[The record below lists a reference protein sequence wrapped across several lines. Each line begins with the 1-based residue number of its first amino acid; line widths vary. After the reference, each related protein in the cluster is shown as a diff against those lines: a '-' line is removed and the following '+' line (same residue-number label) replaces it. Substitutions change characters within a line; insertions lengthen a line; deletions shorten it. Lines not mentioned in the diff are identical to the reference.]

1 MINLLYCIILIT
13 ILQLPIEKTFLFDII
28 FSKRSKIMK
37 LTYKHTITACFIGY
51 ITQAIINTYS
61 ALLFVTFERDY
72 GVALAQLGLLVGI
85 NFGLQ
90 LLTDLVAALVV
101 EKTGWRVPVVLAHVL
116 ATSGLV
122 LLAVLPDIMSNK
134 FLALCISVA
143 VTAVGGG
150 LLEVLISPITEACP
164 GEDKAGA
171 MSLLHSF
178 YCWGYVGVVLLS
190 TVFFAVFGIENWKIL
205 ALVWAL
211 IPCFNIFFFSAV
223 PFGTLVEE
231 HEKVSLKKLFSNK
244 HFLLMLV
251 IMFCAA
257 SCEQAVSQW
266 ASAFAE
272 TALGVNKT
280 IGDLAGPMMFA
291 LLMGTARVIHARWGA
306 KMKLSL
312 EGSILAS
319 GVLCLVSYLIIS
331 LSPLPWLSLA
341 GCGLCGFSVG
351 ILWPGTFSMAS
362 ASIRGGGTAM
372 FAIMALFGDMGC
384 GAGPVI
390 VGNVAS
396 ALGDN
401 LNMGILV
408 TAIAPLIMVI
418 GLIIHI
424 KKKKSA

>member
-1 MINLLYCIILIT
+1 
-13 ILQLPIEKTFLFDII
+13 
-28 FSKRSKIMK
+28 MK
-37 LTYKHTITACFIGY
+37 LKYKHTITACFIGY

-116 ATSGLV
+116 ATGGLV
-122 LLAVLPDIMSNK
+122 LLAVLPNVMDNK
-134 FLALCISVA
+134 FAALCISVA

-190 TVFFAVFGIENWKIL
+190 TLFFAVFGIENWHIL
-205 ALVWAL
+205 ALIWAM
-211 IPCFNIFFFSAV
+211 IPFFNIFFFCFV
-223 PFGTLVEE
+223 PFGELVEE
-231 HEKVSLKKLFSNK
+231 HEEKMSIGGLFKNK
-244 HFLLMLV
+244 HFLLIIV

-272 TALGVNKT
+272 KALGVNKT
-280 IGDLAGPMMFA
+280 VGDLMGPMMFA
-291 LLMGTARVIHARWGA
+291 LLMGTARVIHARWGT
-306 KMKLSL
+306 KIKLSL
-312 EGSILAS
+312 EATILAS
-319 GVLCLVSYLIIS
+319 GVLCLASYLIIS

-351 ILWPGTFSMAS
+351 ILWPGTFSMA
-362 ASIRGGGTAM
+362 AKSIRGGGTAM

-396 ALGDN
+396 ALGDD

-408 TAIAPLIMVI
+408 TAVAPLVMII
-418 GLIIHI
+418 GLIMHI
-424 KKKKSA
+424 RKKSA

>member
-1 MINLLYCIILIT
+1 
-13 ILQLPIEKTFLFDII
+13 
-28 FSKRSKIMK
+28 MK

-72 GVALAQLGLLVGI
+72 GIALAQLGLLVGL

-90 LLTDLVAALVV
+90 LTTDLVAALVV
-101 EKTGWRVPVVLAHVL
+101 EKTGWRAPVVLAHIL

-122 LLAVLPDIMSNK
+122 LLAVLPDVMVNK

-178 YCWGYVGVVLLS
+178 YCWGYVGVVVIS
-190 TVFFAVFGIENWKIL
+190 TLFFAVFGLENWKIL
-205 ALVWAL
+205 AFVWAL
-211 IPCFNIFFFSAV
+211 IPFSNILTFCFV
-223 PFGTLVEE
+223 PFGELVAE
-231 HEKVSLKKLFSNK
+231 HEEKMSIKRLFSNK

-280 IGDLAGPMMFA
+280 VGDLAGPMMFA
-291 LLMGTARVIHARWGA
+291 LLMGTARVIHARWGT
-306 KMKLSL
+306 KMKLTL
-312 EGSILAS
+312 EETILAS
-319 GVLCLVSYLIIS
+319 GILCFASYLIIS
-331 LSPLPWLSLA
+331 LSPIPWISLA

-351 ILWPGTFSMAS
+351 ILWPGTFSMAA

-384 GAGPVI
+384 GVGPMI

-396 ALGDN
+396 TLGDD

-408 TAIAPLIMVI
+408 TAIAPLIMVL

>member
-1 MINLLYCIILIT
+1 
-13 ILQLPIEKTFLFDII
+13 
-28 FSKRSKIMK
+28 MK
-37 LTYKHTITACFIGY
+37 LNYKHTITACFIGY
-51 ITQAIINTYS
+51 ITQAVINTYP
-61 ALLFVTFERDY
+61 ALLFVTYERDY
-72 GVALAQLGLLVGI
+72 GIALAQLGLLVGL

-101 EKTGWRVPVVLAHVL
+101 EKTGWRIPIVLAHIL

-122 LLAVLPDIMSNK
+122 LLAVLPDIMTNK
-134 FLALCISVA
+134 YLALVISVA
-143 VTAVGGG
+143 VTAIGGG
-150 LLEVLISPITEACP
+150 LLEVLLSPITEACP

-178 YCWGYVGVVLLS
+178 YCWGYVGVVLIS
-190 TVFFAVFGIENWKIL
+190 TVFFTVFGIENRRIL
-205 ALVWAL
+205 TLIWAL
-211 IPCFNIFFFSAV
+211 IPLSNALFFSQV
-223 PFGTLVEE
+223 PFGTLVAEE
-231 HEKVSLKKLFSNK
+231 EKISLKKLFANK

-257 SCEQAVSQW
+257 SSEQAVSQW

-272 TALGVNKT
+272 KALRVNKSV
-280 IGDLAGPMMFA
+280 GDLAGPMMFA
-291 LLMGTARVIHARWGA
+291 ILMGSARVLHAKYGA
-306 KMKLSL
+306 KIRFSL
-312 EGSILAS
+312 EGTILAS
-319 GVLCLVSYLIIS
+319 TLLCLVSYLIIS
-331 LSPLPWLSLA
+331 LSPWSWLSLA

-351 ILWPGTFSMAS
+351 ILWPGAFSMA
-362 ASIRGGGTAM
+362 ADSIRGGGTAM

-408 TAIAPLIMVI
+408 TAFAPIVMII
-418 GLIIHI
+418 GLLIHI
-424 KKKKSA
+424 RNKKSA

>member
-1 MINLLYCIILIT
+1 
-13 ILQLPIEKTFLFDII
+13 
-28 FSKRSKIMK
+28 MK
-37 LTYKHTITACFIGY
+37 LTYKHTVTACFIGY

-61 ALLFVTFERDY
+61 ALLFVTFEKDY
-72 GVALAQLGLLVGI
+72 GIALAQLGLLVGL

-90 LLTDLVAALVV
+90 LLTDLVAALVI
-101 EKTGWRVPVVLAHVL
+101 EKTGWRIPIVLAHIL

-122 LLAVLPDIMSNK
+122 LLAVLPNTMENK

-164 GEDKAGA
+164 GDDKAGA

-178 YCWGYVGVVLLS
+178 YCWGYVGVVALS
-190 TVFFAVFGIENWKIL
+190 TLFFTIFGIQNWHIL
-205 ALVWAL
+205 ALIWAL
-211 IPCFNIFFFSAV
+211 IPCFNIFFFCFV
-223 PFGTLVEE
+223 PFGKLVEE
-231 HEKVSLKKLFSNK
+231 NEEKTSLKKLFSNK
-244 HFLLMLV
+244 HFLLFLV

-272 TALGVNKT
+272 KALCVNKT

-291 LLMGTARVIHARWGA
+291 LLMGSARVIHARWGT
-306 KMKLSL
+306 KIKLTL
-312 EGSILAS
+312 EGTILAS
-319 GVLCLVSYLIIS
+319 GILCLISYLIIS
-331 LSPLPWLSLA
+331 LSPWAWLSFA

-351 ILWPGTFSMAS
+351 ILWPGTFSMA
-362 ASIRGGGTAM
+362 AGSIRGGGTAM
-372 FAIMALFGDMGC
+372 FAVMALFGDMGC

-396 ALGDN
+396 ALGDD

-408 TAIAPLIMVI
+408 TALAPLVMVI
-418 GLIIHI
+418 GLILHI
-424 KKKKSA
+424 RSKKSA